1 MNGITKSAA
10 NIEKSQGVAKKHREH
25 YVRLAENRQIIR
37 SIMAIRCSLYGFL
50 GKGIFLFPFCRI
62 FRYSAHMKG
71 VILAGGNA
79 TRLYP
84 LTKIT
89 NKHLLPLYNKPVI
102 FHAVEKL
109 VNAGIDRIMIV
120 LSPQYLDD
128 FVSVLGSG
136 QAFKSKNGDHQI
148 QIVYGIHNEPGGI
161 AQGLCIA
168 HDFVGDDSVV
178 LHLGDNIIEDDITEQ
193 VRNFTGGAKVF
204 LKEVRDPERFGVAI
218 LDENNRVVEII
229 EKPKTPVSNL
239 AVVGV
244 YIYDNTVFAKM
255 KGQPKSDRGEYEIT
269 WVNNRYIDEGS
280 LDVGRIEGAWFDVGT
295 FDSLLTASNYMK
307 KKEDMKQAQS

>member
-1 MNGITKSAA
+1 
-10 NIEKSQGVAKKHREH
+10 
-25 YVRLAENRQIIR
+25 
-37 SIMAIRCSLYGFL
+37 
-50 GKGIFLFPFCRI
+50 
-62 FRYSAHMKG
+62 MKG
-71 VILAGGNA
+71 VILAGGSG
-79 TRLYP
+79 TRLHP

-136 QAFKSKNGDHQI
+136 QDFKSKNTGHQI
-148 QIVYGIHNEPGGI
+148 QIVYGIQNEPGGI

-168 HDFVGDDSVV
+168 HDFIANDSVV
-178 LHLGDNIIEDDITEQ
+178 LHLGDNIIEDDIALH
-193 VRNFTGGAKVF
+193 VANFTSGATIF
-204 LKEVRDPERFGVAI
+204 LKEVHDPERFGVAT
-218 LDENNRVVEII
+218 LDKNKRVTEII
-229 EKPKTPVSNL
+229 EKPKDPATNL
-239 AVVGV
+239 AVVGI

-255 KGQPKSDRGEYEIT
+255 EGQPKSDRGEYEIT
-269 WVNNRYIDEGS
+269 WVNNRYVDEGTLRAES
-280 LDVGRIEGAWFDVGT
+280 VKGAWFDIGT

-307 KKEDMKQAQS
+307 EKHLSEKPKAQ